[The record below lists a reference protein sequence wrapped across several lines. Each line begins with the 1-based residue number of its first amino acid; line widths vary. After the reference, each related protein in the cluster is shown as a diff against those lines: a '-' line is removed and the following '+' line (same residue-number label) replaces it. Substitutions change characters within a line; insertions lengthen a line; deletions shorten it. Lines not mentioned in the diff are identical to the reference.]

1 MKFLLAVVLSAMSL
15 TVVANEVYECEF
27 AGPNYKL
34 SFQDNG
40 QITLSNNFKSYEC
53 KKGYVNLPGTEAQ
66 LSVLNCVSSNEKV
79 MFYANENADGDI
91 VLDRDLLFSKDV
103 LCKKK

>member
-1 MKFLLAVVLSAMSL
+1 MKFLLAVILSAMSL

-27 AGPNYKL
+27 PGPNYDL
-34 SFQDNG
+34 SFQDSG
-40 QITLSNNFKSYEC
+40 LITLSNNFKSYKC

-79 MFYANENADGDI
+79 MFYANENAKGDI
-91 VLDRDLLFSKDV
+91 ILGRDFIFSKDV